1 MEFTEAFKQTGPCSF
16 SPDSR
21 FLAIAVDYRLV
32 VRDVVSL
39 KVPAPFVP
47 HLSLSPST
55 PWARESECG
64 FRVWAPGVI
73 AESGIVD
80 LG

>member
-32 VRDVVSL
+32 IRDVVSL
-39 KVPAPFVP
+39 KVPAPFV
-47 HLSLSPST
+47 SPS
-55 PWARESECG
+55 PFSQSISGLVNRNVGLG
-64 FRVWAPGVI
+64 FGFLV
-73 AESGIVD
+73 
-80 LG
+80 

>member
-32 VRDVVSL
+32 IRDVVSL
-39 KVPAPFVP
+39 KVAAPFVP
-47 HLSLSPST
+47 HLLSFSPSMG
-55 PWARESECG
+55 S
-64 FRVWAPGVI
+64 
-73 AESGIVD
+73 
-80 LG
+80 